1 MRARAGILVCVL
13 QVRDYRP
20 GDKDAV
26 VEIVRVVYEEYGFE
40 WEPDGYHLDIFDI
53 PRHYQ
58 HEGGAFWTTEL
69 DGRVIG
75 CGGILA
81 FPTIPG
87 QAGELTEH
95 DGQTHIAGCDC
106 ELMRLYVHPG
116 ARRKGAGTALLRQ
129 IVGDAARRGCGSM
142 EIWSDK
148 TLKDAHKLY
157 ERFGAVTVGERI
169 CPPPDEMPE
178 WGMALD
184 VKRCGTL

>member
-1 MRARAGILVCVL
+1 MS
-13 QVRDYRP
+13 VRDY
-20 GDKDAV
+20 GTADKDAV
-26 VEIVRVVYEEYGFE
+26 VEIVRVVYEEYGFG
-40 WEPDGYHLDIFDI
+40 WEPEGYHLDLFDI

-58 HEGGAFWTTEL
+58 HDDGAFWCAED

-75 CGGILA
+75 CGGVLA
-81 FPTIPG
+81 FASIPG
-87 QAGELTEH
+87 RIGELTEH

-106 ELMRLYVHPG
+106 ELMRLYVHP
-116 ARRKGAGTALLRQ
+116 AERRKGAGTALLRQ
-129 IVGDAARRGCGSM
+129 IVVDAARRGCTSM

-169 CPPPDEMPE
+169 CPPPDLMPE

-184 VKRCGTL
+184 VKMCGTLGEPRTES